1 MSEPQEKASETYDPF
16 EPFRSM
22 RDTCLD
28 AMAKA
33 MVEAV
38 NTDAYA
44 KATGTMLESY
54 LTAAAPFREALEKS
68 MAQALQQLSL
78 PSRQEVAALAER
90 FSNIEMR
97 LDDMDA
103 KLDAIRKV
111 LGQRNGST
119 PRSSRGG
126 EKDVTASATT
136 EDEAGAART
145 AGGRRKTR
153 RPLVRGKARRPQR

>member
-1 MSEPQEKASETYDPF
+1 MSEPQEKASDTYDPF

-44 KATGTMLESY
+44 QATGSMLESC
-54 LTAAAPFREALEKS
+54 LTAAVPFRDALEKS

-78 PSRQEVAALAER
+78 PSRQDVSSLAER
-90 FSNIEMR
+90 FSNVEMR

-103 KLDAIRKV
+103 KLDAIRNV

-119 PRSSRGG
+119 PQSSGGG
-126 EKDVTASATT
+126 EKHVTASAAT
-136 EDEAGAART
+136 EDKAGATRA
-145 AGGRRKTR
+145 AGERRETR
-153 RPLVRGKARRPQR
+153 RPFVRGKVRRPQR